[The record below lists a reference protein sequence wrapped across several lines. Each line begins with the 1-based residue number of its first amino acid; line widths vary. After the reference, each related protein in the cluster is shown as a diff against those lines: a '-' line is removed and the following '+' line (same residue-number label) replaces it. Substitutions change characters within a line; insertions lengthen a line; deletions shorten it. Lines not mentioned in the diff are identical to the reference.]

1 MIDLVFTLFLRGL
14 EQSYAMGLAAVYA
27 SIRQRTKACLRL
39 HVIVD
44 NSVGADM
51 QEKLSQM
58 LRGSD
63 QIAFYSASSL
73 PGVEELACSLDSRFS
88 PAIVWRLWLA
98 DYLGALRRCVL
109 LDCDLLFQADIQE
122 IWDVDLGDN
131 ALSAPLRGHPHSP
144 ALHAWLQV
152 SPEDYF
158 RACCCLIDLDKL
170 RSCRPFVENRKQ
182 FLMES
187 QHMCDQGLPQAGFLE
202 QSVLNHFFSSLCTP
216 LPFPVIPVERLKNHP
231 RKTEW
236 ELVLLGGDDYILD
249 IKGWLSQS
257 PYALKFWSLLLDTPW
272 RNEAFRFCEGRL
284 IKPTEPSQS
293 PT

>member
-1 MIDLVFTLFLRGL
+1 MIDLVFTLFLRGQ

-51 QEKLSQM
+51 QEKLSAM

-63 QIAFYSASSL
+63 QIAFCSASGL
-73 PGVEELACSLDSRFS
+73 PDVEDLARSLDSRFS

-98 DYLGALRRCVL
+98 DYLGALHRCVL

-122 IWDVDLGDN
+122 IWDMDLADN

-152 SPEDYF
+152 SPEEYF
-158 RACCCLIDLDKL
+158 RACCCLINLDKL
-170 RSCRPFVENRKQ
+170 RSYRPFIENRRE

-187 QHMCDQGLPQAGFLE
+187 QRMSDKGVPQAGFLE
-202 QSVLNHFFSSLCTP
+202 QSVLNRFFSTLCTP
-216 LPFPVIPVERLKNHP
+216 LLFPVIPVERLKNHP
-231 RKTEW
+231 REKDW
-236 ELVLLGGDDYILD
+236 ESVLLGGDDCILD
-249 IKGWLSQS
+249 IKGWVSQS
-257 PYALKFWSLLLDTPW
+257 PYSLKFWSLLLDTPW
-272 RNEAFRFCEGRL
+272 RNEAFRFCEGL
-284 IKPTEPSQS
+284 FN
-293 PT
+293 

>member
-1 MIDLVFTLFLRGL
+1 MIDLVFTLFLRGQ

-44 NSVGADM
+44 NSVGGDM
-51 QEKLSQM
+51 QEKLSAM
-58 LRGSD
+58 LRRSD
-63 QIAFYSASSL
+63 HIVFYSASSL
-73 PGVEELACSLDSRFS
+73 PDVEELAQSLDSRFS

-98 DYLGALRRCVL
+98 DYLESLSRCVL
-109 LDCDLLFQADIQE
+109 LDCDLLFQADIQD

-158 RACCCLIDLDKL
+158 RACCCLVDLDKL
-170 RSCRPFVENRKQ
+170 RSCTPFVKNRKE

-187 QHMCDQGLPQAGFLE
+187 QRMCDQGVPQAGLLE
-202 QSVLNHFFSSLCTP
+202 QSVFNRFFSKLCTP
-216 LPFPVIPVERLKNHP
+216 LPLAVIPVERLKNHP
-231 RKTEW
+231 RETDW
-236 ELVLLGGDDYILD
+236 ASILLGGDDCILD
-249 IKGWLSQS
+249 IKGWLNQS

-272 RNEAFRFCEGRL
+272 RTEAFRFCQERFN
-284 IKPTEPSQS
+284 
-293 PT
+293 

>member
-1 MIDLVFTLFLRGL
+1 MIDLVFTLFLRDQ
-14 EQSYAMGLAAVYA
+14 EQSYAMGLAAVYT

-44 NSVGADM
+44 NSVGADI
-51 QEKLSQM
+51 QEKLSAM
-58 LRGSD
+58 LRGAD

-73 PGVEELACSLDSRFS
+73 PEVERLAQFLDSRFS

-98 DYLGALRRCVL
+98 DYLGALSRCVL

-152 SPEDYF
+152 LPEDYF
-158 RACCCLIDLDKL
+158 RACCCLIDLNKL
-170 RSCRPFVENRKQ
+170 RSCRPFVESRRE

-187 QHMCDQGLPQAGFLE
+187 QRMCDQGLPQAGLLE
-202 QSVLNHFFSSLCTP
+202 QSVFNRFFSKLCTP
-216 LPFPVIPVERLKNHP
+216 LPLAVIPVDRLKNHP
-231 RKTEW
+231 RETDW
-236 ELVLLGGDDYILD
+236 ESVLLGGDDCILD
-249 IKGWLSQS
+249 IKGWVSQS
-257 PYALKFWSLLLDTPW
+257 PYALKFWSLLLETPW
-272 RNEAFRFCEGRL
+272 RTEAFRLYEGRFD
-284 IKPTEPSQS
+284 
-293 PT
+293 